1 MFAHEQQ
8 ANSIEQAQALSSTR
22 YFWWVNYLSDYTDF
36 DFSFE
41 PKPWEAQ
48 YTHTWPSQHHEYS
61 GTFLVPKTGAIEYKF
76 HTDVIPTKEYL
87 EHYIQ
92 ADNVDFDFTWHPHPF
107 DPPYIYVFGNQWYPA
122 TVMRT
127 VEYCTPGATERK
139 YMDRPRATLL
149 PRHTQHWHT
158 LIDCEFDY
166 SWQPDPGD
174 PPYIYVFGNQWWSAI
189 KQATVEYRVA
199 GATERKYMPYP
210 RAILRQTSDYWSTPD
225 AVTAFDYSWHPD
237 PGDPPYIYQFGTQH
251 QATGGPR
258 YSVPGATEI
267 KYIPTPRA
275 RRTAVD
281 NCWTIPNNTNT
292 AAFDFTWHPDSRD
305 SAYVYQ
311 FATQWNRAGGPVYTA
326 PGATE
331 IKYVATPIAKML
343 PTDKNWTIPDG
354 IDINSFDF
362 SWTPDTTEQPY
373 IYEFGTQWQK
383 SGGPKY
389 VVHGGTE
396 VKYIAEPRAHKT
408 SIDNNWITPDNVD
421 VESFDYTWHPDS
433 TEQPYRY
440 QFGTQHQKTGG
451 PQYIVPGATEVKYID
466 QIKIKTERVATAIY
480 EIDHMDGNSGRIPN
494 TTKTVRYF
502 DNYLDTLKRIAKN
515 IPHENEFVWIC
526 SSVCDYTDFDFSWHP
541 EIWQASMLHVFPS
554 DGEKFGDTFFMHV
567 PSFQHRAEKCQL
579 LEWYDLNFANTSVPR
594 RPMPV
599 VIHTHDT
606 HVEAIKTTDWA
617 GPLAVFSTGTP
628 ASSFPTV
635 PLWREKTKTVVPL
648 SPGASNVIVPKTA
661 IPYIKTQGYDYPY
674 IDKTQK
680 QSSDEP
686 LDIVFI
692 DNGEPNA
699 EDNYQYLK
707 WAAER
712 GQQSCI
718 HRSTG
723 VNGRVAAYQA
733 AANLSTTPWFFAVFA
748 KLEVSSMFDWSWQ
761 PDRLQEP
768 KHYIFHALNPV
779 NGLEY
784 GHQAMIAYNKK
795 LVLEN
800 TAPGLDFTLDQAHEV
815 VPIVSGTANYHYSKW
830 VAWRTAFREVV
841 KLKHSLPNVEN
852 EYRLAA
858 WLDKIKHEENHVEN
872 GEYSV
877 YGAEDAVEYY
887 DAVKGDFA
895 ELKKSYDW
903 AWLASYAFMKRN
915 LTPNQ

>member
-1 MFAHEQQ
+1 MFDIFYSGIKPNVFAHEQQ
-8 ANSIEQAQALSSTR
+8 VDSIEQAQGLSKTR
-22 YFWWVNYLSDYTDF
+22 YFWWINYLSDYTDF

-48 YTHTWPSQHHEYS
+48 YTHSWPSQHHEYS
-61 GTFLVPKTGAIEYKF
+61 GTFLVPKSINIEYKF
-76 HTDVIPTKEYL
+76 HTEIIPNKEYL
-87 EHYIQ
+87 ENYIQ
-92 ADNVDFDFTWHPHPF
+92 LDNVDFDFTWQPHPF
-107 DPPYIYVFGNQWYPA
+107 DPPFIYVFGNQWYPA
-122 TVMRT
+122 NIMSTVT
-127 VEYCTPGATERK
+127 YHVPGATERK
-139 YMDRPRATLL
+139 YIDKPRATLL
-149 PRHTQHWHT
+149 EQRTDHWHT
-158 LIDCEFDY
+158 LVDCEFDY
-166 SWQPDPGD
+166 SWVPDPGD
-174 PPYIYVFGNQWWSAI
+174 PLYIYVFGNQWWPAT
-189 KQATVEYRVA
+189 KMPTVEYHVQ

-210 RAILRQTSDYWSTPD
+210 RAQLLDNNALWTVPEGIDLTT
-225 AVTAFDYSWHPD
+225 VDYSWVPD

-251 QATGGPR
+251 QRTGGPR
-258 YSVPGATEI
+258 YTVPGATEI
-267 KYIPTPRA
+267 KY
-275 RRTAVD
+275 V
-281 NCWTIPNNTNT
+281 
-292 AAFDFTWHPDSRD
+292 
-305 SAYVYQ
+305 
-311 FATQWNRAGGPVYTA
+311 
-326 PGATE
+326 
-331 IKYVATPIAKML
+331 
-343 PTDKNWTIPDG
+343 
-354 IDINSFDF
+354 
-362 SWTPDTTEQPY
+362 
-373 IYEFGTQWQK
+373 
-383 SGGPKY
+383 
-389 VVHGGTE
+389 
-396 VKYIAEPRAHKT
+396 
-408 SIDNNWITPDNVD
+408 
-421 VESFDYTWHPDS
+421 
-433 TEQPYRY
+433 
-440 QFGTQHQKTGG
+440 
-451 PQYIVPGATEVKYID
+451 D
-466 QIKIKTERVATAIY
+466 QIKIKTSRVATAIY
-480 EIDHMDGNSGRIPN
+480 EIDHMDGNSGQIPN

-515 IPHENEFVWIC
+515 ISHEHEFVWIC
-526 SSVCDYTDFDFSWHP
+526 SSVCDYTNFDFSWHP

-567 PSFQHRAEKCQL
+567 PTFKYRAEKCQL
-579 LEWYDLNFANTSVPR
+579 LEWYDLNFTDISVPR
-594 RPMPV
+594 RPLL
-599 VIHTHDT
+599 VITHAYDT
-606 HVEAIKTTDWA
+606 HVEAIKTTDWQ

-628 ASSFPTV
+628 ANSFPTV

-648 SPGASNVIVPKTA
+648 SPGASTVIVPKVA
-661 IPYIKTQGYDYPY
+661 VPYIKTQGYDYPY

-680 QSSDEP
+680 HSTDEP

-699 EDNYQYLK
+699 DDNYLYLK

-712 GQQSCI
+712 GRQTRI

-815 VPIVSGTANYHYSKW
+815 VPIISGTANYHYSKW

-915 LTPNQ
+915 LTPSQ